1 MNNIVLNGTEREVV
15 EVVGLENCNPIALEA
30 IKVLNANYV
39 LDDIAVDG
47 IVEVSQEDNI
57 VNVNG
62 YEYLVFN
69 GYESAREEAIDTEV
83 EYLTWELHSSRM
95 ALQRGEDIDG
105 YLIDIALDNGFVDAE
120 WFDEYW
126 QQANEIEAW
135 SYADIE
141 DIATREQLEQLENGD
156 ITEDDIREAYEEEL
170 NCRIE
175 GEGLEVYCDLLGEQ
189 GLYLAIL
196 KNDLIDLEELA
207 SYIVDTDGVEVILA
221 TYDHTELE
229 HDDIYMYRTN

>member
-1 MNNIVLNGTEREVV
+1 MNTIVLNGTDRTV
-15 EVVGLENCNPIALEA
+15 EVIGLAGCSPLAPEA
-30 IKVLNANYV
+30 IEVLNANDV
-39 LDDIAVDG
+39 LKDIAVDG
-47 IVEVSQEDNI
+47 TVEVTQEDNT
-57 VNVNG
+57 VTVNG

-69 GYESAREEAIDTEV
+69 GYEEAREEAIDTEV
-83 EYLTWELHSSRM
+83 DYLTWELHSSRM

-105 YLIDIALDNGFVDAE
+105 HLIDIALDNGFVDTE

-141 DIATREQLEQLENGD
+141 DIATSEQLEQLESGD

-170 NCRIE
+170 NCRVE

-207 SYIVDTDGVEVILA
+207 SYIVDTDGVELILA

-229 HDDIYMYRTN
+229 YNDIYMYRTN